1 MWQSQQ
7 LITFDVL
14 PNSGELPFDISK
26 HPACRHAEKSL
37 SRWSEERAIEG
48 WGSLQKRFI
57 GVPDSK
63 CFTNQGGSNLLIV
76 KCFL

>member
-37 SRWSEERAIEG
+37 SRWSEETAGVTSKTLHRGSRFEVFYESG
-48 WGSLQKRFI
+48 WLKS
-57 GVPDSK
+57 VN
-63 CFTNQGGSNLLIV
+63 C
-76 KCFL
+76 